1 MTTNFKTIRNT
12 ASVIMLLLTISYSYS
27 QDIVTNEEE
36 IQKII
41 KYNDVSKLE
50 NLLKDGLKPDT
61 KIKVKV
67 RERTDYDFMLDEYVY
82 KEKQLTLAEVASK
95 NGKSEIVKLLIKHG
109 ADIDGDSGE
118 RIINDFLM
126 ANDGDMVLFLIPK
139 HIKPG
144 LENLE
149 LASLFR
155 NFDLFD
161 WYFANLRD
169 EVSDEDKFKAILTA
183 AERCYLDQNYARAV
197 TYLNQADQYDYID
210 KEELYY
216 YRALSNVE
224 IGEYQ
229 ACFDDTDKYLKEIR
243 GNEYS
248 KNDKIGIGHIFALR
262 GLCKAKL
269 GENKD
274 SYYADFK
281 KAEELGF
288 RLQFLKGVNEYY
300 P

>member
-1 MTTNFKTIRNT
+1 
-12 ASVIMLLLTISYSYS
+12 
-27 QDIVTNEEE
+27 
-36 IQKII
+36 
-41 KYNDVSKLE
+41 
-50 NLLKDGLKPDT
+50 
-61 KIKVKV
+61 
-67 RERTDYDFMLDEYVY
+67 
-82 KEKQLTLAEVASK
+82 
-95 NGKSEIVKLLIKHG
+95 
-109 ADIDGDSGE
+109 
-118 RIINDFLM
+118 
-126 ANDGDMVLFLIPK
+126 MVLFLIPK

-197 TYLNQADQYDYID
+197 TYLNQADQYDYMD

-229 ACFDDTDKYLKEIR
+229 AGLDDTDKYLKEIR
-243 GNEYS
+243 GSKYS
-248 KNDKIGIGHIFALR
+248 KFDNIGIGHFFALR